1 MRRSLVTGIPRWGKA
16 AFMLVLGASLIA
28 LFDAM
33 EIGASFPSGGAA
45 TPANAYAQS
54 VRRSIEE
61 KPAAVQGKALPLKVI
76 DNKQPTAA
84 IPPAQ
89 SSSKKEEETTQ
100 PKTAAASPAAVE
112 KPAAA
117 AEKAADKAAAKPA
130 EEKPA
135 SKPAADQQPATPSP
149 SSSPVSAAAVSAEGT
164 LNYDEIVKSARAA
177 ATDLRPGRAGEAL
190 KLQSPTPKSYPRLY
204 THVNGT
210 SGRLAPQPE
219 GTLPDACYNG
229 LGWAKREDAV
239 CYFEVAQAQ
248 AQAQAQAADPHANLC
263 WGYSGRKNNEEPLL
277 FHAMVLTGFGSQ
289 MPLFIWSFL
298 ATQCC
303 DAVLNVWLGPKA
315 FSNSARAAMDI
326 PTHHAHRIV
335 YRLYDGAKEWASV
348 KEDFSAHN
356 QTAVDAMTS
365 MPDLRFHSD
374 WARMIIMY
382 NYGGTW
388 FDLDTVY
395 LRDLRMV
402 TAFQPFLYRAGA
414 LILPNNAVFRL
425 GKRPN
430 ELSRRIIDS
439 VLTGGHPGPIP
450 VFYNLGMSAMG
461 SATGVKYLAE
471 ALFDFSWI
479 RFAESECAAMKEV
492 HPELVKQRQGGD
504 NWDAFFTRHARDDA
518 ELDAWRSSSFMPG
531 SLTYHWHMSFSDH
544 NRHLEGLPPRS
555 WAGVLLQ
562 RYQAL
567 ALEKTICAPVPAP

>member
-1 MRRSLVTGIPRWGKA
+1 MGKSSRYWAVAWIVIAALLVARKK
-16 AFMLVLGASLIA
+16 LIDQEGEEPTTNTNSHPQHE
-28 LFDAM
+28 L
-33 EIGASFPSGGAA
+33 
-45 TPANAYAQS
+45 TS
-54 VRRSIEE
+54 VVD
-61 KPAAVQGKALPLKVI
+61 PLP
-76 DNKQPTAA
+76 
-84 IPPAQ
+84 PP
-89 SSSKKEEETTQ
+89 
-100 PKTAAASPAAVE
+100 
-112 KPAAA
+112 
-117 AEKAADKAAAKPA
+117 
-130 EEKPA
+130 
-135 SKPAADQQPATPSP
+135 P
-149 SSSPVSAAAVSAEGT
+149 SSSST
-164 LNYDEIVKSARAA
+164 TI
-177 ATDLRPGRAGEAL
+177 
-190 KLQSPTPKSYPRLY
+190 TPKPSVPPSATR
-204 THVNGT
+204 T
-210 SGRLAPQPE
+210 SLARDPKYDGRVANALRAQDKVIATFQGAPQP
-219 GTLPDACYNG
+219 TNAS
-229 LGWAKREDAV
+229 
-239 CYFEVAQAQ
+239 QI
-248 AQAQAQAADPHANLC
+248 AQAALILPEPCMDDLGFSADRDMDCFREIAAWTAGELSPPHTALC
-263 WGYSGRKNNEEPLL
+263 WGYSSRGADEEPLV
-277 FHAMVLTGFGSQ
+277 FHTLVITDEIPSQ
-289 MPLFIWSFL
+289 APLMLWSFL